1 MIMGAIGNMVTRD
14 GLRRYF
20 ATASVESRLRP
31 VISPEQFSI

>member
-20 ATASVESRLRP
+20 ATASVESALRP